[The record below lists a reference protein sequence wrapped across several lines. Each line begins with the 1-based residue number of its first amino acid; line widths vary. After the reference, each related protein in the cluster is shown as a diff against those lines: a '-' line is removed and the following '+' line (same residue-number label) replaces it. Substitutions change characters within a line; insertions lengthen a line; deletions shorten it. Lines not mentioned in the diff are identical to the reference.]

1 VTTPHDAARF
11 AHAAAGTPTTADTS
25 RVVLVTGASGYL
37 GRAIAAA
44 VAAPGTYVVCHYRSD
59 LAGAEKAV
67 AAVEERGGTATLVQA
82 DLTDRDAPRALL
94 EACPATPDVL
104 VANAGTTADGLSMMM
119 SDESFD
125 LVVDANLS
133 ASFRCARAVLR
144 PMLRARS
151 GRIVFVGS
159 VAGLLGNAGQA
170 NYSAAKAGLGGLARA
185 LAREVAA
192 RGITVNVVAPGVL
205 DGGLAGAPATAAGID
220 TTVGLDALAAAIPA
234 RRRGRAEEVAAAV
247 AFLAGPDAS
256 YITGATLAV
265 DGGLSMGC

>member
-1 VTTPHDAARF
+1 M
-11 AHAAAGTPTTADTS
+11 TATAPEA

-44 VAAPGTYVVCHYRSD
+44 LAAPGTHVVCHYRSD
-59 LAGAEKAV
+59 RAGAEKAV

-82 DLTDRDAPRALL
+82 DLTDRGAPDVLL
-94 EACPATPDVL
+94 AACPSAPDVL
-104 VANAGTTADGLSMMM
+104 VANAGTTSDGLSMMM

-125 LVVDANLS
+125 LVIDANLS
-133 ASFRCARAVLR
+133 ASFRCARGVLR
-144 PMLRARS
+144 TMLRRRS

-185 LAREVAA
+185 MAREVAA

-205 DGGLAGAPATAAGID
+205 EGGLAGAEATARTDGPD
-220 TTVGLDALAAAIPA
+220 TTAGLDELAAAIPA

-247 AFLAGPDAS
+247 AFLASPEAS
-256 YITGATLAV
+256 YITGTTLAV
-265 DGGLSMGC
+265 DGGLATGC